1 MVKHTQRICRQQS
14 TNCLSV
20 FEHFVG
26 LALKGLI
33 LTFSFLTF
41 ESLLLHIVWYLFVW
55 ICIWLYFQSHSQ
67 GQIFNGPF
75 RNKSDSVNQD
85 ILMAFNNFLKLLQKR
100 KWRSS
105 FFNKAT
111 GCWLRPLSEVDPGD
125 PATCDMYGSQLSH
138 SLDKPNTSKDIFL
151 LYVVYQMKYLI
162 YRITDIDILSISI
175 FEAYPYPF
183 KLFKG
188 CLPQNLLRPLLNTL
202 SYLNIQ

>member
-1 MVKHTQRICRQQS
+1 
-14 TNCLSV
+14 
-20 FEHFVG
+20 
-26 LALKGLI
+26 
-33 LTFSFLTF
+33 
-41 ESLLLHIVWYLFVW
+41 
-55 ICIWLYFQSHSQ
+55 
-67 GQIFNGPF
+67 
-75 RNKSDSVNQD
+75 
-85 ILMAFNNFLKLLQKR
+85 MAFNNFLKLLQKR

-111 GCWLRPLSEVDPGD
+111 DCWLRPLSEVDPGD

-175 FEAYPYPF
+175 FEAYPHPF

-202 SYLNIQ
+202 SCLNIQWWFIKPGISKLDLLCLIYQMIIIVRWYTWYTGIILW